1 MALSRSRIFDLLRL
15 WIGDYNSVNPSS
27 KLCKFVVAMTWGPTC
42 LSFLSLKGTWIL
54 IPCFSFV
61 KKAVRMVE
69 PNGADLKSFLTWGS
83 YLIARL

>member
-1 MALSRSRIFDLLRL
+1 
-15 WIGDYNSVNPSS
+15 
-27 KLCKFVVAMTWGPTC
+27 MTWGPTC